1 MQKCHIATCSGP
13 LYEKYLPLVVK
24 QKQPPLAGLQGRR
37 VVYVITTYSIN
48 FICLTRSSKCK
59 TE

>member
-24 QKQPPLAGLQGRR
+24 QKQPPPPPWPGYKL
-37 VVYVITTYSIN
+37 
-48 FICLTRSSKCK
+48 
-59 TE
+59 EE